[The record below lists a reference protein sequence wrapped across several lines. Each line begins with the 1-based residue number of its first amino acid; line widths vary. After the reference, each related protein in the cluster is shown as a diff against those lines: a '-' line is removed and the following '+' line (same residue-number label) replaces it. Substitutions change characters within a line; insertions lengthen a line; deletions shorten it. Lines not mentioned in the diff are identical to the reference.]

1 LHAVGEPASDGRTYG
16 AGTEHVVGDCKTR
29 AQVVATMLLPVTVE
43 ELYDFETKVRVSY
56 RDTRTAALPQ
66 NDLGELN
73 SEEATPILR
82 KAA

>member
-1 LHAVGEPASDGRTYG
+1 
-16 AGTEHVVGDCKTR
+16 
-29 AQVVATMLLPVTVE
+29 MLLPVTVE